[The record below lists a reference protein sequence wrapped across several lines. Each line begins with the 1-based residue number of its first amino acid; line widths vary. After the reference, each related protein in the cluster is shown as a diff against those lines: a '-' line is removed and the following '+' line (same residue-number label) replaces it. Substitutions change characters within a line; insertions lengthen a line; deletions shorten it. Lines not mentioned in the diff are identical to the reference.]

1 MSLVINNKFQG
12 LWQGSVDHKASSVIN
27 AIYDT
32 TDPDNFA
39 LIGDA
44 VFIQSPTN
52 NEILPEVNVV
62 VTSPQRLLFYGI
74 IVGGDK
80 EGIYPSTG
88 DTVTF
93 DLNSTELVAL
103 PGETVRVCTQGRCI
117 ARVATQVTF
126 GAINVGNPLSPR
138 SGGELIQSFS
148 GEPVVARAV
157 QDEPI
162 NPAAGVSFIAVDIH
176 REGILP

>member
-12 LWQGSVDHKASSVIN
+12 LWQGPVDRKSSSVIN

-44 VFIQSPTN
+44 VFIQPPTN
-52 NEILPEVNVV
+52 DEILPEVNVV
-62 VTSPQRLLFYGI
+62 ATSPQRLLFYGI

-88 DTVTF
+88 DTITF
-93 DLNSTELVAL
+93 DINSAQLVGL
-103 PGETVRVCTQGRCI
+103 PGDTIRVCTQGRCI
-117 ARVATQVTF
+117 ARVATQVSF
-126 GAINVGNPLSPR
+126 GAINVGDPLSPR
-138 SGGELIQSFS
+138 GVGELILSFS

-162 NPAAGVSFIAVDIH
+162 NPSGGVSFITVDIQ
-176 REGILP
+176 REGIFP